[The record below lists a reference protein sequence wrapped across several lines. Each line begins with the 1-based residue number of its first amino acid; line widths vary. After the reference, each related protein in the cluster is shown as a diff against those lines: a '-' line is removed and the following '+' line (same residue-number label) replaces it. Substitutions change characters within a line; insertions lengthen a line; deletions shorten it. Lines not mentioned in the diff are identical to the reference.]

1 MFSLSNLN
9 YNDTGRVFKEMERIW
24 LNKIKLRRNKDFVS
38 FSNLDIY
45 IYISGR
51 EIAVLT
57 LILIFWSIH
66 ILFNV
71 LRNWK
76 TKEGKACS
84 YNCLIPVFYTMLYY
98 FFKWIKKK
106 ENSGWNTWIFF
117 NFQYQLVSSLGD
129 NQNPQSN

>member
-45 IYISGR
+45 ISGR
-51 EIAVLT
+51 EIAALT

-71 LRNWK
+71 LRSCK
-76 TKEGKACS
+76 LKEGKACS

-98 FFKWIKKK
+98 FFKWIKKRK
-106 ENSGWNTWIFF
+106 LGLKHVDFF
-117 NFQYQLVSSLGD
+117 KLSIPISFKFRR
-129 NQNPQSN
+129 QSKPTV

>member
-38 FSNLDIY
+38 FSNLE
-45 IYISGR
+45 IYISAR
-51 EIAVLT
+51 KIAVLT
-57 LILIFWSIH
+57 LILISWSIH

-76 TKEGKACS
+76 IKEGRACS
-84 YNCLIPVFYTMLYY
+84 YNCFIPVFYTMLYY

-106 ENSGWNTWIFF
+106 KKGNSGWNTWIFF

>member
-24 LNKIKLRRNKDFVS
+24 LNKILLRRNKDFVS

-45 IYISGR
+45 ISGR
-51 EIAVLT
+51 EIAALT
-57 LILIFWSIH
+57 LILISWSIH

-71 LRNWK
+71 L
-76 TKEGKACS
+76 KAGS
-84 YNCLIPVFYTMLYY
+84 YKRAEHAAITALYRYFIPCYITFSSGL
-98 FFKWIKKK
+98 KK